1 MVQMLRRSILLSA
14 LAALIAAGS
23 AAGAHEKRSAA
34 VCTGTCYAAPAGS
47 GALLVFTGH
56 GWGHGVGMSQYG
68 AYGYA
73 LHGWTYQQILAH
85 YYPGTKLGTSPAT
98 TIRVLLADKAKS
110 LKISSTVPFTFTDGA
125 GTTHALPAGPLTLGA
140 GLVVNGQA
148 LTAPL
153 TFTAGAGGSLT
164 LGRAYRG
171 QIEVDVVDGKLRA
184 IDIVGLEQYL
194 YGVVPSEM
202 PSTWSPNALKAQALA
217 ARSYALATRHVAAPF
232 DVYSDTRSQMY
243 LGISQETAA
252 ATSAVD
258 ATKGQVVLFGKKV
271 ATTFFFSTSGGE
283 TASSLD
289 VWGTALPYLVPV
301 SDPYDTISPFH
312 DWGPVPVTALQLAKT
327 LKLQSAGGAITDAT
341 TTLNA
346 SGRVA
351 SIDVF
356 TQPAFSP
363 VPTST
368 LVTSSTVA
376 AALGLRST
384 WFGIGLMSLAP
395 PATGTLLTYGSSVQ
409 LSGKIRGLD
418 GVALEQ
424 RVSPGT
430 WFSAGTVTPAADG
443 SVQLVETPAVT
454 TDYRLATAQAAA
466 AYVRI
471 RVAPNLQVT
480 TVSSAGVEGSEQPS
494 LPGLPITVQQL
505 QPDAT
510 WLTVTS
516 GTTRS
521 DGTFTIAAPLLAGSS
536 YRVVFAPGQGFAPA
550 TTLPL
555 IAVG

>member
-1 MVQMLRRSILLSA
+1 MLRRSLLLSA

-23 AAGAHEKRSAA
+23 AAAGNQKLSAA

-73 LHGWTYQQILAH
+73 LHGWTYTQILAH
-85 YYPGTKLGTSPAT
+85 YYPGTKLGPSPAT
-98 TIRVLLADKAKS
+98 TIRVLLADKKKT

-125 GTTHALPAGPLTLGA
+125 GATHSLPAGPLTLDSSM
-140 GLVVNGQA
+140 VVNGQP

-153 TFTAGAGGSLT
+153 TFSGGTGGSLT

-184 IDIVGLEQYL
+184 IDIVGVEQYL

-202 PSTWSPNALKAQALA
+202 PSTWSPEALKAQALA
-217 ARSYALATRHVAAPF
+217 ARSYALATRQVAAPF

-243 LGISQETAA
+243 LGVSQETPAT
-252 ATSAVD
+252 TSAVD
-258 ATKGQVVLFGKKV
+258 ATKGQVVLFGKKI

-289 VWGTALPYLVPV
+289 VWGTALPYLIPV
-301 SDPYDTISPFH
+301 SDPYDSISPFH
-312 DWGPVPVTALQLAKT
+312 DWGPVPVTAADLAKT
-327 LKLQSAGGAITDAT
+327 LKMQNAGAITDAT

-351 SIDVF
+351 SIDVL
-356 TQPAFSP
+356 TQPSFSP

-368 LVTSSTVA
+368 LVSSSTVA

-384 WFGIGLMSLAP
+384 WFGIGLMSLSP
-395 PATGTLLTYGSSVQ
+395 PLTGTLVTYGSSVQ
-409 LSGKIRGLD
+409 LSGKVRGLD

-424 RVSPGT
+424 RVSPGA
-430 WFSAGTVTPAADG
+430 WFSAGTVAPAADG

-480 TVSSAGVEGSEQPS
+480 TVSSTGVQGSEQPP
-494 LPGLPITVQQL
+494 LPSIPITVQQL
-505 QPDAT
+505 QPDQT
-510 WLTVTS
+510 WLTVAT
-516 GTTRS
+516 GTVSS
-521 DGTFTIAAPLLAGSS
+521 DGTFTIAASLLAGST

>member
-1 MVQMLRRSILLSA
+1 MLRRSLLLSA

-23 AAGAHEKRSAA
+23 AAAGNQKLSAA

-73 LHGWTYQQILAH
+73 LHGWTYKQIVAH
-85 YYPGTKLGTSPAT
+85 YYPGTKLGTSPAA
-98 TIRVLLADKAKS
+98 TIRVLLADKKKT

-125 GTTHALPAGPLTLGA
+125 GATHSLPAGPLTLDA
-140 GLVVNGQA
+140 GLVVNGQT

-202 PSTWSPNALKAQALA
+202 PSTWSPDALKAQALA
-217 ARSYALATRHVAAPF
+217 ARSYALATRQVAAPF
-232 DVYSDTRSQMY
+232 DVYADTRSQMY
-243 LGISQETAA
+243 LGISQETP
-252 ATSAVD
+252 ATTTAVD
-258 ATKGQVVLFGKKV
+258 ATKGQVVLFGKKI

-301 SDPYDTISPFH
+301 SDPYDSISPFH
-312 DWGPVPVTALQLAKT
+312 DWGPVPVTAAQLATT
-327 LKLQSAGGAITDAT
+327 LKLQTAGAITDAT

-351 SIDVF
+351 SIDVL
-356 TQPAFSP
+356 TQPSFSP

-368 LVTSSTVA
+368 LVSSSTVA

-384 WFGIGLMSLAP
+384 WFGIGLMSLSP
-395 PATGTLLTYGSSVQ
+395 PVTGTLVTYGSSVQ

-424 RVSPGT
+424 RVAPGA
-430 WFSAGTVTPAADG
+430 WFSAGPVAPATDG
-443 SVQLVETPAVT
+443 SVQLVETPVVT

-471 RVAPNLQVT
+471 RVAPNLTVT
-480 TVSSAGVEGSEQPS
+480 TVSSTGVQGSEQPP
-494 LPGLPITVQQL
+494 LPGIPISVQQL
-505 QPDAT
+505 QPDQT
-510 WLTVTS
+510 WLTVAS
-516 GTTRS
+516 GAIGS
-521 DGTFTIAAPLLAGSS
+521 DGTFAIAAPLLAGST
-536 YRVVFAPGQGFAPA
+536 YRVVFAPGQGYAPA

>member
-1 MVQMLRRSILLSA
+1 MVQILRRSVLLSA
-14 LAALIAAGS
+14 LATLIAAGS
-23 AAGAHEKRSAA
+23 AAAGNAKLSAA
-34 VCTGTCYAAPAGS
+34 VCTGTCYSAPAGS
-47 GALLVFTGH
+47 GALLVFSGH

-73 LHGWTYQQILAH
+73 LHSWTYQQILAH
-85 YYPGTKLGTSPAT
+85 YYPGTKLSTSPTA
-98 TIRVLLADKAKS
+98 TIRALLADKQKT

-125 GTTHALPAGPLTLGA
+125 GATHSLPAGPLTLGT

-153 TFTAGAGGSLT
+153 TFTAGTGGSLT

-202 PSTWSPNALKAQALA
+202 PSTWSPEALKAQALA
-217 ARSYALATRHVAAPF
+217 ARSYALATRQVAAPF

-243 LGISQETAA
+243 LGISQETPST
-252 ATSAVD
+252 TSAVD

-289 VWGTALPYLVPV
+289 VWGTALPYLIPV
-301 SDPYDTISPFH
+301 ADPYDSISPFH
-312 DWGPVPVTALQLAKT
+312 DWGPVPVTAAQLAKT
-327 LKLQSAGGAITDAT
+327 LKLPSSAAITDAT

-351 SIDVF
+351 SIDVL

-368 LVTSSTVA
+368 LVSSSTVA

-384 WFGIGLMSLAP
+384 WFGIGLLSLSP
-395 PATGTLLTYGSSVQ
+395 PLTGTLVTYGSSVQ
-409 LSGKIRGLD
+409 LSGKVRGLD

-424 RVSPGT
+424 RVSPGA
-430 WFSAGTVTPAADG
+430 WFSAGTVAPATDG
-443 SVQLVETPAVT
+443 SLQLLETPTVT
-454 TDYRLATAQAAA
+454 TDYRLATSQAAA

-471 RVAPNLQVT
+471 RVAPNVQVT
-480 TVSSAGVEGSEQPS
+480 TMSSTGVQGSEQPP
-494 LPGLPITVQQL
+494 LPGVPITVQQL
-505 QPDAT
+505 QADAT
-510 WLTVTS
+510 WLTVAT
-516 GTTRS
+516 GTISS
-521 DGTFTIAAPLLAGSS
+521 DGTFTIVASLLAGSS

>member
-1 MVQMLRRSILLSA
+1 MVPMLRRSLLLSA

-23 AAGAHEKRSAA
+23 AAAGSRTLSAP
-34 VCTGTCYAAPAGS
+34 VCTGTCYSAPAGS

-73 LHGWTYQQILAH
+73 LHGWDYKQIVAH
-85 YYPGTKLGTSPAT
+85 YYPGTKLGTAPTSA
-98 TIRVLLADKAKS
+98 IRVLLADKKKT
-110 LKISSTVPFTFTDGA
+110 LKISSTVPFTVTDGA
-125 GTTHALPAGPLTLGA
+125 GTTHSLPAGPLTLDA
-140 GLVVNGQA
+140 GLAVNGQP

-153 TFTAGAGGSLT
+153 TFAAGTGGSLT

-171 QIEVDVVDGKLRA
+171 QIEVDVVDGTLRA
-184 IDIVGLEQYL
+184 IDIVSLEQYL

-202 PSTWSPNALKAQALA
+202 PSTWSAEALKAQALA
-217 ARSYALATRHVAAPF
+217 ARSYALATRQVAAPF

-243 LGISQETAA
+243 LGISQETPAT
-252 ATSAVD
+252 TSAVD
-258 ATKGQVVLFGKKV
+258 ATKGQVVLFGRKI

-301 SDPYDTISPFH
+301 ADPYDAISPFH
-312 DWGPVPVTALQLAKT
+312 DWGPVPVTAAQLAKS
-327 LKLQSAGGAITDAT
+327 LKLQSAGAITDAT

-351 SIDVF
+351 SIDVL
-356 TQPAFSP
+356 TQPSFSP

-368 LVTSSTVA
+368 LVSSSTLEG
-376 AALGLRST
+376 ALGLRST
-384 WFGIGLMSLAP
+384 WFGIGLMWLAP
-395 PATGTLLTYGSSVQ
+395 PSTGALIAYGSSVQ

-424 RVSPGT
+424 RIAPGS
-430 WFSAGTVTPAADG
+430 WFSAGTVAPAADG

-454 TDYRLATAQAAA
+454 TDYRLATSQAAA

-471 RVAPNLQVT
+471 RVAPNLHVS
-480 TVSSAGVEGSEQPS
+480 TVSSTGVQGSEQPP
-494 LPGLPITVQQL
+494 LPGIPISVQQL
-505 QPDAT
+505 QPDQT
-510 WLTVTS
+510 WFTVAS
-516 GTTRS
+516 GTINP
-521 DGTFTIAAPLLAGSS
+521 DGTFTIAASLLAGST
-536 YRVVFAPGQGFAPA
+536 YRVVFAPGQGYSPA
-550 TTLPL
+550 TTVPL